1 MKEPVLPISLLC
13 FPWYSFFPKSGC
25 LHKSKNA
32 TVQALI
38 RTLHRLEEK
47 NVSFG
52 GSERMWKFLFQK
64 SLQNFPCVSLALKW
78 ILCPFPQ
85 QGLTRA
91 MPKLTD
97 LGLDHGIHFKNRK
110 MALPWLVWAVSFY
123 PWEWGCTS
131 SSMSYYSCLFCVS
144 IEPGREFLR
153 SGPLTYF
160 SPSFQITVHL
170 LSHHSHSKC
179 LFNMNKIA
187 VFQYMLLSL
196 FPSINSDNHSLGT
209 CFIPLHGGPW
219 E

>member
-1 MKEPVLPISLLC
+1 
-13 FPWYSFFPKSGC
+13 
-25 LHKSKNA
+25 
-32 TVQALI
+32 
-38 RTLHRLEEK
+38 
-47 NVSFG
+47 
-52 GSERMWKFLFQK
+52 MWKFLFQK

-78 ILCPFPQ
+78 ILCPFLQ

-97 LGLDHGIHFKNRK
+97 LGLDDGIHFKNRK

-123 PWEWGCTS
+123 PWEWECTS

-144 IEPGREFLR
+144 IEPGCEFLR

-187 VFQYMLLSL
+187 VFQYKLLLSL
-196 FPSINSDNHSLGT
+196 FPSINSDITHLAPALYH
-209 CFIPLHGGPW
+209 CMVVPW
-219 E
+219 NKQVNSDPVPALQECAVL